1 MALTIISSDRFA
13 EHQTPPGHPERSERA
28 EAMEVVAARWR
39 TRGGEVTAPHVATS
53 DHLSRVHAPE
63 YIASIAAT
71 AGRAVALDPDTF
83 TSAESYGIAL
93 LAAGAGIDAVEL
105 VMKSGTGPVSTR
117 PEVNA
122 ALAMVRPPGHHAE
135 RNRAM
140 GFCLFNNI
148 AVAAAHA
155 RAKGA
160 ARVAIVDY
168 DVHHGNGTQH
178 MFEADPN
185 VLYVSLHQFPFYP
198 GTGAAGEIGTGAGK
212 GFTVNLPLEVGSVDE
227 DYRVAFSEVVVPV
240 LRQYDPDL
248 LLVSAGF
255 DAHERDPLAGMRLTS
270 AAFGAMTME
279 LRIVAEACCEGRMV
293 LMTEGGYDLRAL
305 TESLQAA
312 VESVAASSAEP
323 SWSAGGVASDRG
335 PAAVSAAKR
344 ALAPYWKLA

>member
-1 MALTIISSDRFA
+1 MSLILISSDRFA

-28 EAMEVVAARWR
+28 EAMELIASRWR
-39 TRGGEVTAPHVATS
+39 MRGGEVTAPHVAANEQ
-53 DHLSRVHAPE
+53 LARVHTNE

-83 TSAESYGIAL
+83 TSAESYGVAL

-105 VMKSGTGPVSTR
+105 VMNPERRPSGR

-178 MFEADPN
+178 MFEADPT

-198 GTGAAGEIGTGAGK
+198 GTGAADEIGTGAGK
-212 GFTVNLPLEVGSVDE
+212 GFTVNLPLEVGSIDE
-227 DYRVAFSEVVVPV
+227 DYRVAFSEIVVPV

-248 LLVSAGF
+248 LFVSAGF

-279 LRIVAEACCEGRMV
+279 LRTVAEACCDGRMV

-312 VESVAASSAEP
+312 VESLAASPAEP
-323 SWSAGGVASDRG
+323 SWPKGDVAPDRG
-335 PAAVSAAKR
+335 RAAVGAAKR
-344 ALAPYWKLA
+344 ALAPYWKLG